1 MLSVETQP
9 FRTEEELMP
18 KYLIKASY
26 SVEGAKGLMSKGG
39 TARRDVLEQSISGMG
54 GKMEAFYFAFGD
66 DDVFVIF
73 ELPDNAAAAALALT
87 ADAAGGIAS
96 LSTIVLLTPEE
107 VDEAAKRHPD
117 YRPPGS

>member
-1 MLSVETQP
+1 VETEAS
-9 FRTEEELMP
+9 RRKGELMA

-39 TARRDVLEQSISGMG
+39 TARRDALDKSISGMG
-54 GKMEAFYFAFGD
+54 GKMEAFYFAFGE
-66 DDVFVIF
+66 DDVFILCD
-73 ELPDNAAAAALALT
+73 LPDNAAAAALALT
-87 ADAAGGIAS
+87 ADAAGGIS
-96 LSTIVLLTPEE
+96 DLSTIVLLTPED